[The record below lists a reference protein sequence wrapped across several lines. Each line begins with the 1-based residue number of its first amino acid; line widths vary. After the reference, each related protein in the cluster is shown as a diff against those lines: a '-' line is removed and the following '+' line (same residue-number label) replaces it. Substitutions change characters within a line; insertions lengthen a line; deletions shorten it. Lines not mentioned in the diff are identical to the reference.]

1 MRKEI
6 LPKWIRLFSWFY
18 LIYVPIL
25 LLSDLIIEN
34 DYGYRA
40 FGLVSNGSEFNLTVL
55 LILSVLTLAVIV
67 SYGILWGKSWAIKV
81 GIIYS
86 LIALIMSFSSI
97 YLNIVSGVTQYSLEP
112 LLLLPFL
119 IILIK
124 KRKNWEIWKPSDI

>member
-124 KRKNWEIWKPSDI
+124 KRKNWES

>member
-6 LPKWIRLFSWFY
+6 LPKWIMLFSWFY

-67 SYGILWGKSWAIKV
+67 SYGILWGRSWAIKV

>member
-55 LILSVLTLAVIV
+55 LILLVLTLAVIV
-67 SYGILWGKSWAIKV
+67 SYGILWGRSWAIKV

>member
-67 SYGILWGKSWAIKV
+67 SYGILWGRSWAIKV

>member
-55 LILSVLTLAVIV
+55 LILLVLTLAVIV
-67 SYGILWGKSWAIKV
+67 SYGILWGRSWAIKV

-124 KRKNWEIWKPSDI
+124 KRKCAQKNAIV

>member
-67 SYGILWGKSWAIKV
+67 SYGILWGRSWAIKV

-124 KRKNWEIWKPSDI
+124 KRKNWES